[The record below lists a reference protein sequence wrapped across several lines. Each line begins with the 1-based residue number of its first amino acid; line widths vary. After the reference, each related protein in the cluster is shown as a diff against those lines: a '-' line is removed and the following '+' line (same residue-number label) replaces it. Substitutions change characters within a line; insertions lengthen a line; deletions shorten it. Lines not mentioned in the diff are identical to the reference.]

1 MNKINDMMNS
11 FCKTQDFIDRVIH
24 RLYEKNRHS
33 RLFSKDETNYSTAS
47 AVLFLIGMHCQE
59 QDFSDVPC
67 LILNK
72 RSLKVKQPGD
82 LCCPGGSISSRVDAF
97 LSKFLYLPGSPLT
110 RWPYWQQW
118 HKLRRHEAQDLAL
131 LFATCL
137 REGFEEMRLNP
148 LGVKFL
154 GPLPQQQL
162 IMFHRVIYPMVC
174 WINRQK
180 RFSPNWEVEKV
191 VYIPFKDLLNPS
203 LYARYRLNI
212 ETSKEN
218 EKHPDIR
225 DYPCFIQQSEDSTEV
240 LWGATFR
247 ITMVFLEIVFG
258 FKPPDIKSLPVIFGS
273 LDKNYLTGNG

>member
-1 MNKINDMMNS
+1 MNS
-11 FCKTQDFIDRVIH
+11 FCKTQDFIDRVLH
-24 RLYEKNRHS
+24 RLYEKNRHR

-118 HKLRRHEAQDLAL
+118 HKLRRHETQDLAL

-258 FKPPDIKSLPVIFGS
+258 FTPPDIKSLPVLSGS
-273 LDKNYLTGNG
+273 LDENYLTGNG